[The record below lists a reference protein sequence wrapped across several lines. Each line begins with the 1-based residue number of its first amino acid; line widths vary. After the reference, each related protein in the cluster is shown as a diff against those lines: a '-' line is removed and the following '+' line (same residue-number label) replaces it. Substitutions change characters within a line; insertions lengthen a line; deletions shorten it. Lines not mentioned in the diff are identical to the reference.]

1 MFGTNDAPVA
11 NADTNWVKE
20 DTNLTASGNVLTDAA
35 HAGAPSGSFADVADT
50 DVDVEGLTVTA
61 VNGDAGNVGTAIN
74 GSYGIL
80 TLNANGTYSYTLY
93 TAAQNLAAYNAVQA
107 RDTEDAPLTET
118 FNYTASDGTATA
130 SSSLTLSVFGTND
143 APVANADTNWVK
155 EDTNLTASGNVL
167 TDAAH
172 AGAPSGSFADVAD
185 TDVDVE
191 GLTVTAVNGDAGNV
205 GTAINGSYGIL
216 TLNANGTYSYTLYT
230 AAQNLAAYNAV
241 QARDTEDAPLTET
254 FNYGLGRDGD
264 GLVEPDAVGV
274 RDE

>member
-155 EDTNLTASGNVL
+155 EDTNLTASGNV

-191 GLTVTAVNGDAGNV
+191 GLTVTAVNGGCGQRRHGDQRELWHPDAQCQRDV
-205 GTAINGSYGIL
+205 QLHALYGGAEPGGL
-216 TLNANGTYSYTLYT
+216 QRRAGAGHGGC
-230 AAQNLAAYNAV
+230 AADGDV
-241 QARDTEDAPLTET
+241 QLH
-254 FNYGLGRDGD
+254 GLGRDGD